1 MHVNNEF
8 SAFLSYFYPLSLSF
22 YDVSPSLLRP
32 PKQLDTL
39 RGDLGLPAFPPKD
52 LQYRFLSRILP
63 VYYLRVRSYAKN
75 VNRPPYLVS
84 YQVNCHSR
92 TEIESVRFAT
102 MYRGDFIDDLN
113 STGFLRL

>member
-1 MHVNNEF
+1 VIIISTHLIIALCVVIFISFPRSFMHC
-8 SAFLSYFYPLSLSF
+8 FLICVII
-22 YDVSPSLLRP
+22 DCQQ
-32 PKQLDTL
+32 QLDTL

-84 YQVNCHSR
+84 YQVKYN
-92 TEIESVRFAT
+92 
-102 MYRGDFIDDLN
+102 
-113 STGFLRL
+113 